1 MKKYNLFLTII
12 FVLFLICGCS
22 NSDTGNTNIVTET
35 TPDVPLSPFV
45 GEWYCG
51 AGHSCNGGTINL
63 TITQDG
69 DTLNF
74 SRDMRMSTQAA
85 SSKIEFSLKIPTE
98 NELEAP
104 DIKGTY
110 VLKGSVLYEVF
121 NNGRQ
126 NKFSSKNK
134 TKNETSSTQ
143 VFEEE
148 IPSSKT
154 TEQISEATY
163 STSLPYEGMKE
174 SMISSTSLGSPTV
187 SEKCLDFYKLKPSH
201 RHTTYKWYKNGIQD
215 LQHLQAIATVYY
227 WDYENKCEVSGY
239 IHSITIYNR

>member
-1 MKKYNLFLTII
+1 MKKYNLFLTIL

-22 NSDTGNTNIVTET
+22 SNDTDNTNIVTEAI
-35 TPDVPLSPFV
+35 PDVPISPFV

-51 AGHSCNGGTINL
+51 AGHSCNGGTIYL

-74 SRDMRMSTQAA
+74 NRDMRMPTQAA
-85 SSKIEFSLKIPTE
+85 SSNIEFSLKIPTG

-110 VLKGSVLYEVF
+110 ILKGSTLYEVF

-126 NKFSSKNK
+126 NKFSSKDK
-134 TKNETSSTQ
+134 TNDETSSTQ
-143 VFEEE
+143 VLEEE
-148 IPSSKT
+148 IPTSKT
-154 TEQISEATY
+154 TEQISETTY